1 MSLNSKN
8 NSLLFN
14 FILKNKIFLIIT
26 TLTFSSFN
34 LFSQTSS
41 LISSCSDFIAGSA
54 IAYPYVLVATTIDS
68 GSVSQASQTYS
79 MNVTSLPST
88 GANVRVYKTV
98 AKWKRFFWKSNS
110 FDTWCKHFNSICGYI

>member
-41 LISSCSDFIAGSA
+41 LIGKFKAILFGS
-54 IAYPYVLVATTIDS
+54 IQLIHMFLLTTIDS
-68 GSVSQASQTYS
+68 GSVSQHPRHI
-79 MNVTSLPST
+79 L
-88 GANVRVYKTV
+88 
-98 AKWKRFFWKSNS
+98 
-110 FDTWCKHFNSICGYI
+110 